1 MIADKPSDK
10 EWYGN
15 GKPDASQG
23 GNPNGGVAT
32 ETQGREEKPE
42 LYENDVIGKVSK
54 RKKNDIW
61 TRGGEKRTRF
71 KDEYRKEVFLS

>member
-15 GKPDASQG
+15 GKPDASKG
-23 GNPNGGVAT
+23 GNPNGGVAS
-32 ETQGREEKPE
+32 ETQGRDNKPE
-42 LYENDVIGKVSK
+42 LYENDVIGKVAK

-61 TRGGEKRTRF
+61 TRGGEKRTIF
-71 KDEYRKEVFLS
+71 KDE

>member
-1 MIADKPSDK
+1 MIADKPCDK

-15 GKPDASQG
+15 GKPDASQS

-32 ETQGREEKPE
+32 ETKGRDNKPE
-42 LYENDVIGKVSK
+42 LYENDVIGKVAK

-61 TRGGEKRTRF
+61 TRGGEKRNRF
-71 KDEYRKEVFLS
+71 NDE

>member
-23 GNPNGGVAT
+23 GNPNGGVAS
-32 ETQGREEKPE
+32 ETQGRKNKPE
-42 LYENDVIGKVSK
+42 LYENDVIGNVAK

-61 TRGGEKRTRF
+61 TRGGEKRTKF
-71 KDEYRKEVFLS
+71 KDE

>member
-10 EWYGN
+10 EWYDN
-15 GKPDASQG
+15 GKPDASQC

-32 ETQGREEKPE
+32 ETQGRENKPE
-42 LYENDVIGKVSK
+42 LYENDVIGKVAK

-61 TRGGEKRTRF
+61 TRGGEKRSIF
-71 KDEYRKEVFLS
+71 KGK

>member
-15 GKPDASQG
+15 GEPDASQG
-23 GNPNGGVAT
+23 GNPNGGVAS
-32 ETQGREEKPE
+32 ETQGREDNPE
-42 LYENDVIGKVSK
+42 LYENDVIGKVAK

-71 KDEYRKEVFLS
+71 KDE

>member
-15 GKPDASQG
+15 GKPDTSQG
-23 GNPNGGVAT
+23 SNANKGIARD
-32 ETQGREEKPE
+32 TQGREDKPE

-61 TRGGEKRTRF
+61 TRGGENRIRF
-71 KDEYRKEVFLS
+71 KDE

>member
-23 GNPNGGVAT
+23 GNPNGSVAS
-32 ETQGREEKPE
+32 ETQGRENKPE
-42 LYENDVIGKVSK
+42 LYENDVIGKVAK

-71 KDEYRKEVFLS
+71 KDE

>member
-15 GKPDASQG
+15 EKPDASQS
-23 GNPNGGVAT
+23 GNPNGGIAT
-32 ETQGREEKPE
+32 ETQGRENKPE
-42 LYENDVIGKVSK
+42 LYENDVIGKVAK

-61 TRGGEKRTRF
+61 TRGGEKRTKF
-71 KDEYRKEVFLS
+71 KDE

>member
-23 GNPNGGVAT
+23 GNPNGGVAS
-32 ETQGREEKPE
+32 ETQGRENKSE
-42 LYENDVIGKVSK
+42 LYENDVIGKLAK

-61 TRGGEKRTRF
+61 TRGGEKRTKF
-71 KDEYRKEVFLS
+71 KDE

>member
-23 GNPNGGVAT
+23 GNPNGGVAS
-32 ETQGREEKPE
+32 ETQGRENKPE
-42 LYENDVIGKVSK
+42 LYENDVIGKVAK

-61 TRGGEKRTRF
+61 MRGGEKRTRF
-71 KDEYRKEVFLS
+71 KYE

>member
-10 EWYGN
+10 KWYGN
-15 GKPDASQG
+15 WKHDASQV
-23 GNPNGGVAT
+23 GNQNGGIAT
-32 ETQGREEKPE
+32 ETQGREDKPE
-42 LYENDVIGKVSK
+42 LYENDVLGNVSK

-71 KDEYRKEVFLS
+71 NDE

>member
-15 GKPDASQG
+15 GKPDASKG

-32 ETQGREEKPE
+32 ETQGRENKPE
-42 LYENDVIGKVSK
+42 LYENDVIGKVAK

-71 KDEYRKEVFLS
+71 

>member
-15 GKPDASQG
+15 GKPDTSQG
-23 GNPNGGVAT
+23 SNANKGIAR
-32 ETQGREEKPE
+32 ETQGREDKPE
-42 LYENDVIGKVSK
+42 LYENDVIGKVAK

-61 TRGGEKRTRF
+61 TRGGEKRSIF
-71 KDEYRKEVFLS
+71 KGK

>member
-15 GKPDASQG
+15 GKPYANQG
-23 GNPNGGVAT
+23 GNPNGGVAS
-32 ETQGREEKPE
+32 ETQGREDKPE
-42 LYENDVIGKVSK
+42 LYENDVIGKVAK

-61 TRGGEKRTRF
+61 TRGGEKRTKF
-71 KDEYRKEVFLS
+71 KDE

>member
-15 GKPDASQG
+15 GKPDASKG

-32 ETQGREEKPE
+32 ETQGREDKPE
-42 LYENDVIGKVSK
+42 LYENDVIGKVAK

-61 TRGGEKRTRF
+61 TRGGEKRSRF
-71 KDEYRKEVFLS
+71 KGK

>member
-15 GKPDASQG
+15 GKPDTSQG
-23 GNPNGGVAT
+23 SNANNGIST
-32 ETQGREEKPE
+32 ETKGREDKQE
-42 LYENDVIGKVSK
+42 LYENDVIGKVAK

-61 TRGGEKRTRF
+61 TRGGEKITRF
-71 KDEYRKEVFLS
+71 

>member
-15 GKPDASQG
+15 GKPDDSQG
-23 GNPNGGVAT
+23 GNPNGGVAS
-32 ETQGREEKPE
+32 ETQGRENKPE
-42 LYENDVIGKVSK
+42 LYENDVIGKVAK
-54 RKKNDIW
+54 RKESDIW

-71 KDEYRKEVFLS
+71 KDE

>member
-15 GKPDASQG
+15 GKPDARQG
-23 GNPNGGVAT
+23 GNPNGGVAS
-32 ETQGREEKPE
+32 ETQGRENKPE
-42 LYENDVIGKVSK
+42 LYENDVIGKVAK

-61 TRGGEKRTRF
+61 TRGGEKRNRF
-71 KDEYRKEVFLS
+71 KYE

>member
-23 GNPNGGVAT
+23 GNPNGGVAS
-32 ETQGREEKPE
+32 ETQGRENKPE
-42 LYENDVIGKVSK
+42 FYENDVIGKAAK

-71 KDEYRKEVFLS
+71 

>member
-15 GKPDASQG
+15 GKPDTSQCRNANKG
-23 GNPNGGVAT
+23 IAT
-32 ETQGREEKPE
+32 ETQGREDKPE
-42 LYENDVIGKVSK
+42 LYENDVIGKVAK

-61 TRGGEKRTRF
+61 TRGGEKRNRF
-71 KDEYRKEVFLS
+71 KDE

>member
-15 GKPDASQG
+15 GKPDARQG
-23 GNPNGGVAT
+23 GNPNGGVAS
-32 ETQGREEKPE
+32 ETQGRENKPE
-42 LYENDVIGKVSK
+42 LYENDVIGKVAK

-71 KDEYRKEVFLS
+71 KDE

>member
-23 GNPNGGVAT
+23 GNPNGGVAS
-32 ETQGREEKPE
+32 ETQGRENKPE
-42 LYENDVIGKVSK
+42 FYENDVIGKVAK

-61 TRGGEKRTRF
+61 TRGGEKRKIF
-71 KDEYRKEVFLS
+71 KYE

>member
-15 GKPDASQG
+15 GKPDASKG
-23 GNPNGGVAT
+23 GNLNGGVAS
-32 ETQGREEKPE
+32 ETQGRENKPE
-42 LYENDVIGKVSK
+42 LYENDVIGKVAK

-61 TRGGEKRTRF
+61 TRGGEKRSIF
-71 KDEYRKEVFLS
+71 KGK

>member
-10 EWYGN
+10 KWYGN
-15 GKPDASQG
+15 GKPDTSQG
-23 GNPNGGVAT
+23 SNANKGIAR
-32 ETQGREEKPE
+32 ETQGREDKPE
-42 LYENDVIGKVSK
+42 LYENDVIEKVSK

-71 KDEYRKEVFLS
+71 KDE

>member
-10 EWYGN
+10 KWYGN
-15 GKPDASQG
+15 GKPDASQS
-23 GNPNGGVAT
+23 GNASKGIAT
-32 ETQGREEKPE
+32 ETQGREGKPE
-42 LYENDVIGKVSK
+42 LYENDVIGKVAK

-71 KDEYRKEVFLS
+71 KDE

>member
-15 GKPDASQG
+15 GKPDARQG

-32 ETQGREEKPE
+32 ETKGRENKPE
-42 LYENDVIGKVSK
+42 LYENDVIGKVAK

-71 KDEYRKEVFLS
+71 KDE

>member
-23 GNPNGGVAT
+23 GNPNGGVAS
-32 ETQGREEKPE
+32 ETQGRENKPE
-42 LYENDVIGKVSK
+42 LYENDVIGKVAK

-61 TRGGEKRTRF
+61 TRGEEKRTKF
-71 KDEYRKEVFLS
+71 KDE

>member
-23 GNPNGGVAT
+23 GNPNGGVDS
-32 ETQGREEKPE
+32 ETQGRENKPE
-42 LYENDVIGKVSK
+42 LYENDVIGKVAK
-54 RKKNDIW
+54 RKESDIW
-61 TRGGEKRTRF
+61 TRGGENRTRF
-71 KDEYRKEVFLS
+71 KDE